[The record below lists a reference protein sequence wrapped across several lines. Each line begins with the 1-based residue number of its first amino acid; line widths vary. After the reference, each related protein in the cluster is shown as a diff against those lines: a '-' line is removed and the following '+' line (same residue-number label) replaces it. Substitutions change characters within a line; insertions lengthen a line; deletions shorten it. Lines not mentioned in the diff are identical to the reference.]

1 MSMKTHDFADVADR
15 FIERAHS
22 EVWCNVATIDSQGR
36 PRSRILHPIW
46 EGETGWITS
55 DPRSLKSRH
64 LAHHPYVSVAYVKN
78 HFTPV
83 TADCHAEWVVD
94 IETLQHVW
102 GLVRTTPEPLGFD
115 PATICPPIGEEVP
128 NRPLFGVIKLTP
140 YRITLY
146 GFPQPPVIWT
156 PGDEEQAAD

>member
-22 EVWCNVATIDSQGR
+22 EVWCNVSTIDTQGR

-64 LAHHPYVSVAYVKN
+64 LARHPYVSVAYVKN

-83 TADCHAEWVVD
+83 TADCHAEWV
-94 IETLQHVW
+94 
-102 GLVRTTPEPLGFD
+102 
-115 PATICPPIGEEVP
+115 
-128 NRPLFGVIKLTP
+128 KLTP